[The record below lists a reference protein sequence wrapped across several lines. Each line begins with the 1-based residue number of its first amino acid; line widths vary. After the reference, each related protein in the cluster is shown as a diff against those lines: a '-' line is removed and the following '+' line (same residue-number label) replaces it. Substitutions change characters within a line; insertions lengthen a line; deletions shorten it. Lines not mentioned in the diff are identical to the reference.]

1 MCKHIQKL
9 NNTKNYSYHIIR
21 SLVNTFILLNFST
34 YFIHKI
40 PFQFH
45 IIINLILLEKGH
57 SVTGH
62 LHFDFNVRK
71 KEEVYNILI
80 INNLYI
86 NILFFEKNLLK
97 SDQ

>member
-40 PFQFH
+40 PLQFH
-45 IIINLILLEKGH
+45 IIINLISLKK
-57 SVTGH
+57 VTRS
-62 LHFDFNVRK
+62 LVTCTSILMSEK

-86 NILFFEKNLLK
+86 NILFLRKIY
-97 SDQ
+97 